1 MDEKWRKE
9 RKKHLRQKLKSIIL
23 IKVLGD
29 WPEWSEAGQREE
41 NHQGFKNSSTPT
53 NITNTEK
60 TKSRKVIENC

>member
-1 MDEKWRKE
+1 MHEKGRKE
-9 RKKHLRQKLKSIIL
+9 RKKHLRQKWKSIIL

-41 NHQGFKNSSTPT
+41 KHPGFKNSSTPP
-53 NITNTEK
+53 NAMNTEK